1 MEEKK
6 LDFKTILG
14 FGLIFVLLIWVMYNN
29 RPTEEELAKQ
39 KAEKEQID
47 SEKQQA
53 TSALQNERNTLTLP
67 TDSLSRANYA
77 ASLGAFAYS
86 ANLPTAEQGQTILE
100 NEDVK
105 ILVSNKGGQIT
116 EVLLKNYKTYDNQPV
131 YLVKEDNALFSLQF
145 TTSTNHSLQT
155 ENMFFE
161 PSLTQEQG
169 KKVLSMKLKSSENQY
184 LEYIYEL
191 KDTGFLIDFS
201 VRSQGLANLINTT
214 KPIALDWQM
223 TTRRMDKSVTY
234 ENRYTQ
240 LTALYQDDKV
250 ERMSEGSDDDAQE
263 KEIRWVAFKQHLFSS
278 MLISEKPFASGAF
291 TSKNLVKDEGT
302 EVKFTKN
309 YKASLPIEAVGGEL
323 SESLHFY
330 FGPSDYN
337 LLRKYDK
344 ELGGKFDLAEL
355 IPLGW
360 GIFGWLNKWLFIPLF
375 SFLSNYFSI
384 GVCII
389 LMTVIVRIVL
399 SPIVYKSYVSQA
411 KMKVLRPEINEIN
424 EKYKEP
430 MKRQQETMSLYRKAG
445 VNPLSGCI
453 PALLQLPV
461 FLALFNFFPTEFGL
475 RQKSFLWADD
485 LSSYDAI
492 LQLPFSIPFY
502 GNHVSLFPILA
513 SIAILIYSMMTMSQS
528 MQQQQPGMPNM
539 KFLIYLSPVMMLFF
553 FNNYASG
560 LSLYYFVSNLLTI
573 FIMLAIKYWIIDED
587 KIHARIQENKKKPK
601 KESNF
606 QRRMREMMEQ
616 AEAQQKA
623 RQNMKK

>member
-39 KAEKEQID
+39 KAEKEQIA

-86 ANLPTAEQGQTILE
+86 ATLPTAEQGQTILE

-116 EVLLKNYKTYDNQPV
+116 EVLLKNYKTYDNQSV

-201 VRSQGLANLINTT
+201 VRSQGLANVINTT

-430 MKRQQETMSLYRKAG
+430 MKRQQETMNLYRKAG

>member
-39 KAEKEQID
+39 KAEKEQIA

-86 ANLPTAEQGQTILE
+86 ATLPTAEQGQTILE

-169 KKVLSMKLKSSENQY
+169 KNVLSMKLKSSENQY

-201 VRSQGLANLINTT
+201 VRSQGLANVINTT

-309 YKASLPIEAVGGEL
+309 YKASLPIEAVGGEI

-337 LLRKYDK
+337 LLKKYDK

-430 MKRQQETMSLYRKAG
+430 MKRQQETMNLYRKAG